1 MLSNPPVIPTDLPV
15 GAIAQTFERRN
26 GFQSLAGTSGVELLS
41 AIWLPAGRTITS
53 VTFASSSTAMVSGTN
68 GWATLRD
75 PSRNLMAQS
84 ANDTGITWATNVNK
98 TFTLTA
104 PQVTTVTGWH
114 YVGVMCTAS
123 TMPTLAA
130 ILVISNVAQ
139 IGQSVGGSS
148 GAGLTTTAP
157 GTAAAPTGFTIPYAY
172 VS

>member
-1 MLSNPPVIPTDLPV
+1 MLSNPPVIPTDLPT
-15 GAIAQTFERRN
+15 GAIAQTYERRN
-26 GFQSLAGTSGVELLS
+26 GMQSLAGTSGAELMA
-41 AIWLPAGRTITS
+41 AIWLPAGKTITS
-53 VTFASSSTAMVSGTN
+53 VTFASSSTALVAGTH

-84 ANDTGITWATNVNK
+84 ADDAAITWATNVNK
-98 TFTLTA
+98 TFTLSA

-114 YVGVMCTAS
+114 YVGVMCTGS
-123 TMPTLAA
+123 TMPTMAA

-148 GAGLTTTAP
+148 GSGLTTTAAP
-157 GTAAAPTGFTIPYAY
+157 TAAAPTGFTIPYAY